1 MTIDALNDDGTVY
14 LAGTGRGP
22 EGRSMLFRNPLRVL
36 RARTPDEVPGVL
48 AALDAAVAERHYVAG
63 FVSYDAGETGRA
75 DPPCAWFGVYAD
87 VEEVGPPSEWASEA
101 SVGPLSP
108 RGGRDA
114 FVQGVRDVRHL
125 IHEGDVYQ
133 INFTTQFEG
142 EARGSGPDIFAHVWR
157 QQPVPFG
164 ACLCVD
170 GMHIL
175 SWSPELFFRRDGQR
189 MTTRPMKG
197 TLARGRTGREDADNR
212 QRLAADEKN
221 RAENLMIVDLLRN
234 DLSMVCEPGSVTVP
248 SLFEVETYPSVLQ
261 MTSTVEGTLVPDAT
275 YASIFQAMFPCG
287 SVTGAPKRR
296 AMQRIAE
303 LETGARGV
311 YCGSIGY
318 VAPGG
323 EARFNVAIR
332 TAVVQDGRF
341 RLGAG
346 AGIVWDSDPEAE
358 FEETLLKTSFL
369 HRRTPSFRLLETM
382 RVTIQRH
389 PREAGL
395 PELGISLWDVPLWDK
410 HMARLSASV
419 FYFGWDVDT
428 QRLPKEVQK
437 AIAPALKTYIYNI
450 KAGKISTEK
459 YSDIRVRVTVGGAGD
474 VEVSLSAAP
483 APPSRPVTVGLSTVR
498 VDSED
503 LFLFHKTT
511 HRPLYDLARQ
521 VADKHGWYDALLVNE
536 HGCITEGSITNVFI
550 RNGDTW
556 STPPVADG
564 LLGGVSRAAFMEARK
579 ADGVAVRER
588 SLVAADLAAA
598 DEVMVTNAVLG
609 SATAEFIHG

>member
-1 MTIDALNDDGTVY
+1 MTIDALNEDGTVY

-22 EGRSMLFRNPLRVL
+22 EGRSMLFRNPLRIL
-36 RARTPDEVPGVL
+36 RANTPDEVPAVL
-48 AALDAAVAERHYVAG
+48 AALDAAVAERRHVAG
-63 FVSYDAGETGRA
+63 FLSYDAGDPGRA
-75 DPPCAWFGVYAD
+75 DTPCAWFGVYAN
-87 VEEVGPPSEWASEA
+87 VEEVGPPSEWALEA
-101 SVGPLSP
+101 GVGPLSP

-114 FVQGVRDVRHL
+114 FVRGVEDVRHL

-133 INFTTQFEG
+133 VNFTTQFEG
-142 EARGSGPDIFAHVWR
+142 EAHGTGPGIFGHVWR

-189 MTTRPMKG
+189 MMTRPMKG
-197 TLARGRTGREDADNR
+197 THGRGRTRTEDAHYR
-212 QRLAADEKN
+212 QHLAADEKN

-234 DLSMVCEPGSVTVP
+234 DLSIVCEPGSVMVP

-275 YASIFQAMFPCG
+275 YASIFKAMFPCG
-287 SVTGAPKRR
+287 SVTGAPKQR
-296 AMQRIAE
+296 AMQRIRE

-332 TAVVQDGRF
+332 TAVVKDGRF

-358 FEETLLKTSFL
+358 YEETLLKTSFL
-369 HRRTPSFRLLETM
+369 HRKTPSFRLLETM
-382 RVTIQRH
+382 RGTVDRDSPDSVAPDLHI
-389 PREAGL
+389 
-395 PELGISLWDVPLWDK
+395 PLWDG
-410 HMARLSASV
+410 HMARLTASAS
-419 FYFGWDVDT
+419 YFGWDVDI
-428 QRLPKEVQK
+428 QQLPGLVQE
-437 AIAPALKTYIYNI
+437 AMASALKTYIYDI
-450 KAGKISTEK
+450 KVDEISAEI

-483 APPSRPVTVGLSTVR
+483 APPSRPVTIGLSTVR
-498 VDSED
+498 VDSEN

-556 STPPVADG
+556 STPPVVDG
-564 LLGGVSRAAFMEARK
+564 LLGGVSRQAFMEARK
-579 ADGVAVRER
+579 ADGVVVRER

-598 DEVMVTNAVLG
+598 DEIVVTNAVLG

>member
-1 MTIDALNDDGTVY
+1 MTIDALNEDGTVY

-63 FVSYDAGETGRA
+63 FVSYDAGESPGLDASRA
-75 DPPCAWFGVYAD
+75 DPPCAWFGVYAE

-108 RGGRDA
+108 RGGREG
-114 FVQGVRDVRHL
+114 FVRGVQDVRHL

-133 INFTTQFEG
+133 VNFTTQFEG
-142 EARGSGPDIFAHVWR
+142 EAHGSGPEIFAHVWR

-212 QRLAADEKN
+212 RRLAADEKN

-234 DLSMVCEPGSVTVP
+234 DLSIVCEPGSVTVP

-296 AMQRIAE
+296 AMQRIRE

-318 VAPGG
+318 AAPGG

-358 FEETLLKTSFL
+358 YEETLLKTSFM
-369 HRRTPSFRLLETM
+369 HRKTPSFRLLETM
-382 RVTIQRH
+382 RATPDGNI
-389 PREAGL
+389 
-395 PELGISLWDVPLWDK
+395 PLWGK
-410 HMARLSASV
+410 HMARLTASAS
-419 FYFGWDVDT
+419 YFGWYVDI
-428 QRLPKEVQK
+428 QRLPSEVQK
-437 AIAPALKTYIYNI
+437 AIATALKTYIYDI
-450 KAGKISTEK
+450 KAGEISAEI

-483 APPSRPVTVGLSTVR
+483 APPSRPVTIGLSTVR

-564 LLGGVSRAAFMEARK
+564 LLGGVSREAFME
-579 ADGVAVRER
+579 GVAVRER
-588 SLVAADLAAA
+588 SLVAADLKAA
-598 DEVMVTNAVLG
+598 DEIVVTNAVLG
-609 SATAEFIHG
+609 SATAEFVHG